1 MEQLN
6 MDISMLERYGE
17 NLTQKTYIT
26 GVTDINSNLI
36 EYKTALENYKEVSN
50 RIKTDEKIYNL
61 IKDQRKIGSAN
72 DLDVLYA
79 KEVYLSTK
87 KQETSNKINSIICSI
102 GLYKALGGINPYSSE
117 KI

>member
-1 MEQLN
+1 M
-6 MDISMLERYGE
+6 
-17 NLTQKTYIT
+17 
-26 GVTDINSNLI
+26 
-36 EYKTALENYKEVSN
+36 SN

-61 IKDQRKIGSAN
+61 IKDKRKIGSAN

-102 GLYKALGGINPYSSE
+102 GLYKALGGFNPYNSE